1 MSVTFCAASFALVNA
16 SVHTQQ
22 CISGNGRPNVDDDM
36 CRRREVAQ
44 EVPRGSV
51 IVIGCIVVVGV
62 FRLRKLLGNAVNM

>member
-1 MSVTFCAASFALVNA
+1 MQA
-16 SVHTQQ
+16 
-22 CISGNGRPNVDDDM
+22 GKGRPNVDDNM